1 MKFRTHCLI
10 GVIVVLLLASSAAH
24 ATSVLW
30 TKYVSVDGS
39 FSFHH
44 PEGWHVTES
53 DSVVVVDGPSS
64 DEQLCM
70 CILPYYRNW
79 SPEEHA
85 QLMLSALRSEN
96 PDLAASGWEADSE
109 GRAVL
114 FDLTHGD
121 GAQQYRGMGLVL
133 KDSGAE
139 QALWFHYIAPSSGY
153 SRDRGASTLQGFIGS
168 IASGSASQSPVVGRA
183 ERIAENAD
191 AFMFVLEFA
200 LGSPLSLS
208 DERMIRDELEKG
220 WSQRFDAELAEY
232 DDYPQ
237 MVSLI
242 MAIGDQ
248 RQLTEVQQVVAE
260 AVLEWLGGSD
270 PNDPVV
276 KMIRAHV
283 LEGDRTLVDGDPPLT
298 ETAAASYAEL
308 VAYADLLQVDPEA
321 APGSVSHSTVEEI
334 KTQLAQC
341 WLQLGRD
348 ERELVQ
354 TIPAVWTT
362 LRKALLHG
370 DSSDRERAR
379 SIIAKPAPAKGSG
392 DASHGAM
399 STDELNASMWAHQNM
414 LWASQNTFNHW
425 MWCQG
430 FRSTPFGY

>member
-1 MKFRTHCLI
+1 VKFRTHCLI
-10 GVIVVLLLASSAAH
+10 GVIVVLILTACAAH
-24 ATSVLW
+24 AASELW
-30 TKYVSVDGS
+30 TKYVSADES

-53 DSVVVVDGPSS
+53 ESVVVVDGPST

-114 FDLTHGD
+114 FDLTYGD
-121 GAQQYRGMGLVL
+121 GARQYRGTGLVL

-153 SRDRGASTLQGFIGS
+153 SRDRGASTLKGFIGS
-168 IASGSASQSPVVGRA
+168 IASGSASQSPVLGRGG
-183 ERIAENAD
+183 RIAENAD

-200 LGSPLSLS
+200 LGSPLSLLE
-208 DERMIRDELEKG
+208 ERMIRDELERG
-220 WSQRFDAELAEY
+220 WSEQSDAELAAY

-248 RQLTEVQQVVAE
+248 RQLMDVQHALAE
-260 AVLEWLGGSD
+260 AVLEWIGEID
-270 PNDPVV
+270 PSDPVV
-276 KMIRAHV
+276 QMIHAHL
-283 LEGDRTLVDGDPPLT
+283 LEGDKALVGGDPPLT

-308 VAYADLLQVDPEA
+308 MAYADLLQADPEA
-321 APGSVSHSTVEEI
+321 APGSISHSTVEET
-334 KTQLAQC
+334 KRQLAQC

-379 SIIAKPAPAKGSG
+379 SIIAELAPGRT
-392 DASHGAM
+392 SHSAQGRVM
-399 STDELNASMWAHQNM
+399 SMAEHNSMMWAR
-414 LWASQNTFNHW
+414 QNTFNHW
-425 MWCQG
+425 MWCRG